1 MKLHV
6 RLKMRY
12 VIVRMGYVNAG
23 PQNRVDINLGLRRA
37 TLLSA
42 GVHVVQIPPPV
53 MNIPKYAIKLGA
65 LVIA

>member
-12 VIVRMGYVNAG
+12 VIVRTAYVNAG

-42 GVHVVQIPPPV
+42 GVHVVQISPPV
-53 MNIPKYAIKLGA
+53 MKIQKYAIKLGA